1 MRHGGTETHH
11 EFRMNR
17 SAEHAFVKSG
27 KVGASVG
34 SRGFGLTRGLG
45 KLGWKRWRMSW
56 LPAALCQD
64 LGLNIGGFL
73 AGSHSRKAAR
83 EIFIFIFLFSIQR
96 KKKARK
102 HTVIPNPMPVI
113 ISFNP
118 KRPYNRP
125 SILPSFPMERKST
138 NSYIDCSGQSTSNVT
153 KETRF
158 AQPPPPPIIRYRR
171 YA

>member
-64 LGLNIGGFL
+64 LGLNIGGVSGRQSFTQS
-73 AGSHSRKAAR
+73 GTRNFHIY
-83 EIFIFIFLFSIQR
+83 IFIFNS
-96 KKKARK
+96 KKEKGKKAYS
-102 HTVIPNPMPVI
+102 NP
-113 ISFNP
+113 
-118 KRPYNRP
+118 
-125 SILPSFPMERKST
+125 
-138 NSYIDCSGQSTSNVT
+138 
-153 KETRF
+153 
-158 AQPPPPPIIRYRR
+158 
-171 YA
+171 